1 MPRPGP
7 RTTNKYSDRFKAT
20 AVRLSELPGVEVQ
33 DVAESLYIHPFMLS
47 RWRKASA
54 RGTDRDEG
62 CAGGEGRRSG
72 AEGAA
77 ADEEAIRAAE
87 ARARDLKKSHRVHF
101 GTKSEVFEFIEAHR
115 EAFPIRVMCALYGVS
130 ASGFYAWR
138 SRPVS
143 ARAVE
148 DERLVERIRAAHTK
162 SRETYGSPRVH
173 EALQRQGERIGRRRV
188 ERLMREHGIRACSAT
203 LYRRLPGL
211 GRFYASV
218 GNRVQELT
226 VTRPDQVWVTDVTY
240 LKVNGA
246 WRYLATVM
254 DRLHEAAAR
263 LGAGGAED
271 RAVVRRALQQAIRRR
286 RPQTGTIVHSDRGVE
301 FLADTTK
308 QTLQRA
314 GLVQSMN
321 RPRRMNDNAHME
333 SWFKSMK
340 SDLYHRQSFSSDSQ
354 LREALRSYVEFY
366 NRVRLHSALGYRSP
380 VEFESQCN

>member
-1 MPRPGP
+1 
-7 RTTNKYSDRFKAT
+7 
-20 AVRLSELPGVEVQ
+20 
-33 DVAESLYIHPFMLS
+33 
-47 RWRKASA
+47 
-54 RGTDRDEG
+54 
-62 CAGGEGRRSG
+62 
-72 AEGAA
+72 
-77 ADEEAIRAAE
+77 
-87 ARARDLKKSHRVHF
+87 
-101 GTKSEVFEFIEAHR
+101 
-115 EAFPIRVMCALYGVS
+115 MCALYGVS

-138 SRPVS
+138 SRPAS
-143 ARAVE
+143 ERAVE
-148 DERLVERIRAAHTK
+148 DERLVERIQAVHMK

-173 EALQRQGERIGRRRV
+173 EALQREGESLGRRRV
-188 ERLMREHGIRACSAT
+188 ERLMREHGIRACSAS

-211 GRFYASV
+211 GRLYASV
-218 GNRVQELT
+218 GNRVHELA

-240 LKVNGA
+240 LKVKGA

-254 DRLHEAAAR
+254 DRHTRRLLGWSLAAQKTA
-263 LGAGGAED
+263 
-271 RAVVRRALQQAIRRR
+271 AVVRRALQQAIRRR
-286 RPQTGTIVHSDRGVE
+286 RPTGTIVHSDRGVE
-301 FLADTTK
+301 FLADVTK

-340 SDLYHRQSFSSDSQ
+340 SDLYHRQTFSNDSQ

>member
-1 MPRPGP
+1 
-7 RTTNKYSDRFKAT
+7 
-20 AVRLSELPGVEVQ
+20 
-33 DVAESLYIHPFMLS
+33 
-47 RWRKASA
+47 
-54 RGTDRDEG
+54 
-62 CAGGEGRRSG
+62 
-72 AEGAA
+72 
-77 ADEEAIRAAE
+77 
-87 ARARDLKKSHRVHF
+87 
-101 GTKSEVFEFIEAHR
+101 
-115 EAFPIRVMCALYGVS
+115 MCALYGVS

-143 ARAVE
+143 ERAVE
-148 DERLVERIRAAHTK
+148 DERLVEQIRTAHAK

-173 EALQRQGERIGRRRV
+173 EAL
-188 ERLMREHGIRACSAT
+188 MREHGITACSAT

-254 DRLHEAAAR
+254 DRHTRRLLGWALAAQKTA
-263 LGAGGAED
+263 
-271 RAVVRRALQQAIRRR
+271 AVVRRALQQAIRRR
-286 RPQTGTIVHSDRGVE
+286 RPPTGTIVHSDRGVE

-340 SDLYHRQSFSSDSQ
+340 SDLYHRQTFSSDSQ

>member
-1 MPRPGP
+1 
-7 RTTNKYSDRFKAT
+7 
-20 AVRLSELPGVEVQ
+20 
-33 DVAESLYIHPFMLS
+33 
-47 RWRKASA
+47 
-54 RGTDRDEG
+54 
-62 CAGGEGRRSG
+62 
-72 AEGAA
+72 
-77 ADEEAIRAAE
+77 
-87 ARARDLKKSHRVHF
+87 
-101 GTKSEVFEFIEAHR
+101 
-115 EAFPIRVMCALYGVS
+115 MCALYGVS

-138 SRPVS
+138 SRPKS
-143 ARAVE
+143 ARAAE
-148 DERLVERIRAAHTK
+148 DERLVERIRTAHTQ

-173 EALQRQGERIGRRRV
+173 ETLQRQGERIGRRRV
-188 ERLMREHGIRACSAT
+188 ERLMREHGIAACSAT

-218 GNRVQELT
+218 GNRVRELR
-226 VTRPDQVWVTDVTY
+226 VMRPDQVWVTDVTY

-254 DRLHEAAAR
+254 DRHTRRLLGWALAAQKSV
-263 LGAGGAED
+263 
-271 RAVVRRALQQAIRRR
+271 AVVRRALQQAIRRR
-286 RPQTGTIVHSDRGVE
+286 RPPTGTIVHSDRGVE

-321 RPRRMNDNAHME
+321 RRRRMNDNAHME

-340 SDLYHRQSFSSDSQ
+340 SDLYHRQTFSSDSQ